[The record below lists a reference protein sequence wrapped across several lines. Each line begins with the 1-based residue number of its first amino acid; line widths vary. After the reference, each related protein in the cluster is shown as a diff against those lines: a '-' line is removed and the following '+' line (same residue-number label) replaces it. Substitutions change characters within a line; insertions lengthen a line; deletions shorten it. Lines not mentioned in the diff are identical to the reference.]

1 MRSRESSA
9 KIVTMTTTIDP
20 WSLGRLRFAPDSLS
34 RLHGAAR
41 ETHRAGNGRLLDM
54 TLHRLRWFALALIAG
69 AVTTTVQAV
78 ERDVAGWE
86 GARWGMNE
94 REVKQAFS
102 SKLLVPLAR
111 QQPGETVLSIP
122 GYVFLGCPFDVT
134 FRFAG
139 ARGLVR
145 INLSE
150 VGNLLGHHGNGI
162 AGYGAAC
169 KLIDR
174 RLEDMFGPGQARG
187 AEKSWVFP
195 SADVTSGG
203 ADAGRAHVTFTRH
216 VDTQQK
222 AQGSGAPRASRYL
235 GPGHE
240 TGF

>member
-1 MRSRESSA
+1 M
-9 KIVTMTTTIDP
+9 
-20 WSLGRLRFAPDSLS
+20 SLV
-34 RLHGAAR
+34 
-41 ETHRAGNGRLLDM
+41 GN
-54 TLHRLRWFALALIAG
+54 
-69 AVTTTVQAV
+69 
-78 ERDVAGWE
+78 

-139 ARGLVR
+139 ARGLVQ
-145 INLSE
+145 INLAE
-150 VGNLLGHHGNGI
+150 VGNLLGHQGNDL

-174 RLEDMFGPGQARG
+174 RLEDMLGPGQARG
-187 AEKSWVFP
+187 REKSWVFP

-203 ADAGRAHVTFTRH
+203 TDAGRAHVTFARH
-216 VDTQQK
+216 VHTQQR
-222 AQGSGAPRASRYL
+222 AQGSRPLREAFALRHFA
-235 GPGHE
+235 HE

>member
-1 MRSRESSA
+1 MA
-9 KIVTMTTTIDP
+9 LVQTVKPVNMILQTFT
-20 WSLGRLRFAPDSLS
+20 LFA
-34 RLHGAAR
+34 
-41 ETHRAGNGRLLDM
+41 
-54 TLHRLRWFALALIAG
+54 FALSAG
-69 AVTTTVQAV
+69 AVATTVQAA
-78 ERDVAGWE
+78 ERDVVGWE

-94 REVKQAFS
+94 REIRDAFS

-111 QQPGETVLSIP
+111 KQPDETVLSIP
-122 GYVFLGCPFDVT
+122 GYVYLGCPFDVT

-150 VGNLLGHHGNGI
+150 VGNLLGQHSNGI

-169 KLIDR
+169 KQIDR

-203 ADAGRAHVTFTRH
+203 ADAGRTHVTFARH
-216 VDTQQK
+216 VGTQQR
-222 AQGSGAPRASRYL
+222 AQGSRRFERQSRYL
-235 GPGHE
+235 ASRTRLGSDFAMGTPS
-240 TGF
+240 T

>member
-1 MRSRESSA
+1 
-9 KIVTMTTTIDP
+9 
-20 WSLGRLRFAPDSLS
+20 
-34 RLHGAAR
+34 
-41 ETHRAGNGRLLDM
+41 M

-162 AGYGAAC
+162 AVYGAAC

-174 RLEDMFGPGQARG
+174 RLRGHVRAGAGQRRREILGFPFGGCHIRWHGCRARSRHLRAARSHAAESPGI
-187 AEKSWVFP
+187 
-195 SADVTSGG
+195 
-203 ADAGRAHVTFTRH
+203 
-216 VDTQQK
+216 K
-222 AQGSGAPRASRYL
+222 AASRGIRATSL
-235 GPGHE
+235 RARDWVLILQWERPLHDGEITPS
-240 TGF
+240 TDARN

>member
-1 MRSRESSA
+1 
-9 KIVTMTTTIDP
+9 
-20 WSLGRLRFAPDSLS
+20 
-34 RLHGAAR
+34 
-41 ETHRAGNGRLLDM
+41 M
-54 TLHRLRWFALALIAG
+54 TLHRLRLFALVLVAG
-69 AVTTTVQAV
+69 VVTTTVQAV
-78 ERDVAGWE
+78 EGDVVGWE

-150 VGNLLGHHGNGI
+150 VGNLLGHHGNGT
-162 AGYGAAC
+162 ASYGAAC

-174 RLEDMFGPGQARG
+174 RLRGHVRAGAGQRRREILGFPFGGCHIRWRG
-187 AEKSWVFP
+187 R
-195 SADVTSGG
+195 
-203 ADAGRAHVTFTRH
+203 RAHSRH
-216 VDTQQK
+216 L
-222 AQGSGAPRASRYL
+222 RAAR
-235 GPGHE
+235 
-240 TGF
+240 

>member
-20 WSLGRLRFAPDSLS
+20 WSLGRLRFAPDCLS

-41 ETHRAGNGRLLDM
+41 ETRRARNGRLLDM
-54 TLHRLRWFALALIAG
+54 TLRRLRWFALALIAA

-94 REVKQAFS
+94 RKIKEAFS
-102 SKLLVPLAR
+102 SRLLVPLAGE
-111 QQPGETVLSIP
+111 QPAETVLSIP
-122 GYVFLGCPFDVT
+122 GYVFLGCPFDVS

-145 INLSE
+145 INLTE

-162 AGYGAAC
+162 PGYGAAC
-169 KLIDR
+169 KLIDY
-174 RLEDMFGPGQARG
+174 RLEDMFGPGEARG
-187 AEKSWVFP
+187 AVKSWAFP

-203 ADAGRAHVTFTRH
+203 ADAGRAHVTFARH

-222 AQGSGAPRASRYL
+222 A
-235 GPGHE
+235 
-240 TGF
+240 